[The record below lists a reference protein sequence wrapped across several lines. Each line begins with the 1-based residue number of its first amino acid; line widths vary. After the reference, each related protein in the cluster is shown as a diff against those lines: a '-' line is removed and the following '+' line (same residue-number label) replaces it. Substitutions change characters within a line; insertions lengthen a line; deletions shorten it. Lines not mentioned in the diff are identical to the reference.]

1 MNKSFTYY
9 EVGIYETCES
19 DIVLKQFRNKESAVA
34 YYNHLLQL
42 KKQCLE
48 ECEKYPL
55 GDDPAIPGYNYK
67 RLAVYTEEGGYVWGD
82 AFEELGDVI
91 YQVIDD
97 VEKVKEG
104 KQPALHGRQDFYYRE
119 QVIDFDD

>member
-9 EVGIYETCES
+9 EVGIYERYEA
-19 DIVLKQFRNKESAVA
+19 DHILKQFRNKESAVA

-42 KKQCLE
+42 KRQCIE
-48 ECEKYPL
+48 ECSKHPL
-55 GDDPAIPGYNYK
+55 EDDPAIPGYNYK
-67 RLAVYTEEGGYVWGD
+67 RLAVYTKEGGYVWGD
-82 AFEELGDVI
+82 AFEELGEVI
-91 YQVIDD
+91 YQVIGD

-104 KQPALHGRQDFYYRE
+104 KELPPDCRSDFYYRE